1 MKSLSLKL
9 FSLFLLAFSLGACA
23 RFSGMDAHQSLSV
36 GIFSASI
43 LGTLFFWDFRLSF
56 AFIGTSVLLMT
67 KTIDLG
73 HVIEFSS
80 LEVILFLVG
89 MMVIIGLLKDSGVFA
104 WIVSL
109 ILRLPKLTGKKFVLF
124 IALLSALLAGM
135 VDEVTSIIFMVVA
148 ILEICEYFEVNP
160 VPFLIV
166 SVLATNIGSAATV
179 LGNPIGILIAS
190 KSGLTFEDFISKAFP
205 LVLLCLVGT
214 IFILLFWY
222 KKSIKLLD
230 AQMQRLGANE
240 MLIRLISVPPEKNL
254 KISLGI
260 FGVMLFFISL
270 HHRMEIAWSLP
281 PNTVLL
287 VVPLVASGLV
297 MIWKHQK
304 ARKYIEK
311 DVEWWTLLFFLLLF
325 VQAGTLKYTGAT
337 VFIAQHLLA
346 VTGNNLNI
354 LTIAILGISAIGSS
368 VLDNVVL
375 VAAFIPVVQGFA
387 NLNINL
393 QPLWWALLFGGCLGG
408 NITLIGSTANIVAI
422 GILEKEKR
430 LKISFLDWFWVGLT
444 VGVVTTLIVM
454 AALVFLPFYRAC

>member
-1 MKSLSLKL
+1 MKSLALKL
-9 FSLFLLAFSLGACA
+9 STLFFLALSLGFCA
-23 RFSGMDAHQSLSV
+23 RSSGMNAHQALSIS
-36 GIFSASI
+36 IFSASV

-67 KTIDLG
+67 KTIDLE

-109 ILRLPKLTGKKFVLF
+109 ILRIPKLTGKKFVL
-124 IALLSALLAGM
+124 IISVISALLACTI
-135 VDEVTSIIFMVVA
+135 DEVTSIIFMVVA
-148 ILEICEYFEVNP
+148 VLEICEYFEINP
-160 VPFLIV
+160 VPFIII

-190 KSGLTFEDFISKAFP
+190 KSGLSFEDFIVKAFP
-205 LVLLCLVGT
+205 LAALCLLVT
-214 IFILLFWY
+214 ILILLFWY
-222 KKSIKLLD
+222 RKPIKLLNE
-230 AQMQRLGANE
+230 QMQRLGAND
-240 MLIRLISVPPEKNL
+240 MLVKLISVPPDRNL

-260 FGVMLFFISL
+260 FGIMLVFISL
-270 HHRMEIAWSLP
+270 HRRMEIAWDLP
-281 PNTVLL
+281 ANTVLL

-297 MIWKHQK
+297 MIWKHYK
-304 ARKYIEK
+304 ARKYIER

-337 VFIAQHLLA
+337 IFIAEHMLA
-346 VTGNNLNI
+346 ACGNNLNLLI
-354 LTIAILGISAIGSS
+354 SSMLWISAIGSS

-375 VAAFIPVVQGFA
+375 VAAFVPVVQGFQ
-387 NLNINL
+387 NLNVNL

-422 GILEKEKR
+422 GIVEKEKR
-430 LKISFLDWFWVGLT
+430 IKITFLNWFWVGLS
-444 VGVVTTLIVM
+444 VGLTTTLIVM
-454 AALVFLPFYRAC
+454 VALIFLPFYR

>member
-9 FSLFLLAFSLGACA
+9 FSLTLLAYSLGLGASL
-23 RFSGMDAHQSLSV
+23 SGMNAHQALSI
-36 GIFSASI
+36 GIFSVSV

-67 KTIDLG
+67 KTIDLE

-109 ILRLPKLTGKKFVLF
+109 ILRIPGLTGKKFVLF
-124 IALLSALLAGM
+124 VCSLSALLACTI
-135 VDEVTSIIFMVVA
+135 DEVTSIIFMVVA
-148 ILEICEYFEVNP
+148 VLEICDYFEVNP
-160 VPFLIV
+160 VPFVII

-190 KSGLTFEDFISKAFP
+190 KSGLTFEDFIVKAFP
-205 LVLLCLVGT
+205 LALLCLVVT

-222 KKSIKLLD
+222 RKSIKFLD
-230 AQMQRLGANE
+230 AQMKKLGANE
-240 MLIRLISVPPEKNL
+240 MLMELISVPPEKNL

-260 FGVMLFFISL
+260 FGLMLIFISL
-270 HHRMEIAWSLP
+270 HHRMEIAWGLP

-287 VVPLVASGLV
+287 VVPLLTSGLV

-337 VFIAQHLLA
+337 VFIAERMLA
-346 VTGNNLNI
+346 VTGNNLNFLTGVI
-354 LTIAILGISAIGSS
+354 LWISVIGSS
-368 VLDNVVL
+368 ILDNVVL
-375 VAAFIPVVQGFA
+375 VAAFIPVVQGFQ

-430 LKISFLDWFWVGLT
+430 LKISFLDWFWVGSC
-444 VGVVTTLIVM
+444 VGLVTTLIVM
-454 AALVFLPFYRAC
+454 AALVFLPFYR